1 MLTAG
6 GSDHSPIL
14 FLGKPKSPSL
24 PRPFRFHSMLLR
36 DKSCEEIILNRWAKP
51 YRVNGNNIDRT
62 LYLLGKDLTRW
73 NKLSL
78 RKVDEVIAETRL
90 QIERLRNKDSNLVSV
105 ETEIKL
111 NKKLNEYLCRE
122 EELWKQKSKEL
133 WLKEGDK
140 NTKFFHSSTINRR
153 KNNCIDKLKSN
164 SGYWMDSR
172 EEIGDFV

>member
-1 MLTAG
+1 MLTAS

-24 PRPFRFHSMLLR
+24 PRPFIFHSMWLR

-62 LYLLGKDLTRW
+62 LYLLGKDLTRC
-73 NKLSL
+73 NKLSF

-90 QIERLRNKDSNLVSV
+90 QIESLRNKDSNLASM
-105 ETEIKL
+105 EMEIKL
-111 NKKLNEYLCRE
+111 KKKLDEYHCRE
-122 EELWKQKSKEL
+122 KGLRIQKSREL

-140 NTKFFHSSTINRR
+140 NTVFP
-153 KNNCIDKLKSN
+153 LK
-164 SGYWMDSR
+164 YD
-172 EEIGDFV
+172 